1 MAQASMSYIFCCNAH
16 SVPLLATGRFLGRRF
31 AGGAKEV
38 KLSPSGGKYRT
49 ERWRVANVARASME
63 DFLKVEGTKKVDVNS
78 RVWLSL
84 IDAELQR
91 GNEKQALELAKQLP
105 AFGAA
110 QLVPQRAYTL
120 EELRLNKIEAEKFLS
135 PVDKTLGSVRG
146 NIQLAAVLLGVS
158 VWRILDL
165 NQFQLLGAVLLFL
178 FLGTVDQVVNG
189 GGVEGLLLDTVGR
202 LLSKKYRERVAKHEA
217 GHFLVAYLMGFMPKS
232 YTLSSLDAFQRFG
245 ALNVQAGTTFIDFEF
260 QAEVESGKV
269 SSGTLDKVS
278 CIALAGVATEY
289 LVYGVAEGGVADINQ
304 LDGLMKILGFTQRK
318 ADSQVRWAVL
328 NTVSILRRHLNL
340 HSKLADYMTAGKS
353 VLECVGLIEEEL
365 ANCSNI

>member
-1 MAQASMSYIFCCNAH
+1 MAQGSLIVCNAGTI
-16 SVPLLATGRFLGRRF
+16 SRPVSRANGFVGLFEGGGRFAAGCKELRLCAGKEGLKRTRF
-31 AGGAKEV
+31 
-38 KLSPSGGKYRT
+38 S
-49 ERWRVANVARASME
+49 ARASME
-63 DFLKVEGTKKVDVNS
+63 EFLKVDGTKKIGVDS
-78 RVWLSL
+78 KVWLNL

-91 GNEKQALELAKQLP
+91 GNEKQALELAKQLR

-135 PVDKTLGSVRG
+135 PVDSTLGSIRG
-146 NIQLAAVLLGVS
+146 NLQVAAVLLGVTT
-158 VWRILDL
+158 WRVLDL
-165 NQFQLLGAVLLFL
+165 NQYQLLSAVVLFV
-178 FLGTVDQVVNG
+178 FLGTVDQIANG
-189 GGVEGLLLDTVGR
+189 GGVEALLLDTIGR
-202 LLSKKYRERVAKHEA
+202 LLSEKYRDRVAKHEA

-260 QAEVESGKV
+260 QEEVQGGKV

-289 LVYGVAEGGVADINQ
+289 ILYGVAEGGLSDINQ
-304 LDGLMKILGFTQRK
+304 LDELMKILGFTQRK

-340 HSKLADYMTAGKS
+340 HSKLANFMSAGKS

-365 ANCSNI
+365 ADSSNI

>member
-1 MAQASMSYIFCCNAH
+1 MAQGSMSYTSCNAW
-16 SVPLLATGRFLGRRF
+16 SIPLPLLGTERFIGRRF
-31 AGGAKEV
+31 AGGAKE
-38 KLSPSGGKYRT
+38 LRCTNGGNSRT
-49 ERWRVANVARASME
+49 DRWRHDGVVRASME
-63 DFLKVEGTKKVDVNS
+63 DFLKVEGTKKIDVS
-78 RVWLSL
+78 PRVWLSL
-84 IDAELQR
+84 VDAELQR

-110 QLVPQRAYTL
+110 QRVPQRTYTL
-120 EELRLNKIEAEKFLS
+120 EELRLNKIEPEKFLS
-135 PVDKTLGSVRG
+135 PVDTTLGSVRG
-146 NIQLAAVLLGVS
+146 NLQVAAVLLGVS
-158 VWRILDL
+158 AWKILDL
-165 NQFQLLGAVLLFL
+165 SQYQLLGAVVLFI
-178 FLGTVDQVVNG
+178 FLGTLDQIVNG
-189 GGVEGLLLDTVGR
+189 GGVEALLLDTVGR
-202 LLSKKYRERVAKHEA
+202 LVSQKYKERVAKHEA

-260 QAEVESGKV
+260 QEEVESGKV

-289 LVYGVAEGGVADINQ
+289 LLYGVAEGGLADINQ
-304 LDGLMKILGFTQRK
+304 LDGLMKVLGFTQRK

-340 HSKLADYMTAGKS
+340 HSKLADYMAAGKS

-365 ANCSNI
+365 VNSTNI